1 MSLLLR
7 KDIYPYDYMNCL
19 ERFKDKCLLRKES
32 YYSLL
37 NDKHIADT
45 DHDRAARVFEFL
57 NCQNIQYCD

>member
-1 MSLLLR
+1 
-7 KDIYPYDYMNCL
+7 MNCL